1 MTSIHATASD
11 HGRSLPIPQA
21 AKLAAALAMLP
32 PEVRKTAMSD
42 TPLVLMNGHTKEL
55 ALLRRGIGRE
65 WDVEVFR
72 IDPGGQ
78 DAAAPVSE
86 TVVVT

>member
-42 TPLVLMNGHTKEL
+42 KPL
-55 ALLRRGIGRE
+55 
-65 WDVEVFR
+65 
-72 IDPGGQ
+72 
-78 DAAAPVSE
+78 S
-86 TVVVT
+86 

>member
-21 AKLAAALAMLP
+21 AKLAAAVAMLP

-42 TPLVLMNGHTKEL
+42 KPLVLMNGAHQRDRAIKT
-55 ALLRRGIGRE
+55 RHRPRMGR
-65 WDVEVFR
+65 
-72 IDPGGQ
+72 
-78 DAAAPVSE
+78 
-86 TVVVT
+86 